1 MNNWIGSA
9 LAIAAFVVGGWLYG
23 WQGVILALT
32 VVIFWLLMQFTRLM
46 RVMKNAG
53 DSPVGHV
60 ASAVMLN
67 AKLRVGM
74 KLVDVIPLT
83 RSLGRKLAE
92 APETWEWADAGGSR
106 VEIVLE
112 GSKIARWQ
120 LIRPAEPETG
130 TGSAS

>member
-9 LAIAAFVVGGWLYG
+9 LALAAFVAGGLLYG
-23 WQGVILALT
+23 WKGVILALT
-32 VVIFWLLMQFTRLM
+32 IVVFWLLLQFSRLM

-53 DSPVGHV
+53 EAPIGHV
-60 ASAVMLN
+60 ESAVMLN
-67 AKLRVGM
+67 ARLRAGM

-106 VEIVLE
+106 VELVLE
-112 GSKIARWQ
+112 GGKIARWQ
-120 LIRPAEPETG
+120 LVRPEQDSPEPG
-130 TGSAS
+130 AAS